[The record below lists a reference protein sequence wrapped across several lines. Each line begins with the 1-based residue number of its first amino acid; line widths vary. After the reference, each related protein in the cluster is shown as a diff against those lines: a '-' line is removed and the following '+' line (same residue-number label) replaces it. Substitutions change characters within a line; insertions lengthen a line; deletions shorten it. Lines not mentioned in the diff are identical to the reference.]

1 MCSLIGKSLVFLHK
15 SIRED
20 LSETKPIFFCLGI
33 SHWKTPI
40 DIRGK
45 FNFSDTAVD
54 AILKEAK
61 QLEIQSLFV
70 VTTCN
75 RAQFFARSYSAYL
88 LKELFTKHSNAS
100 KEEFDTYHFQL
111 SGNDAA
117 QHLFELCCG
126 LDSLMLGDLQIVS
139 QVKDAVKY
147 SSQKEMLDGYTHR
160 LMQFVM
166 QAYKDVRTDTAINEG
181 PASVAHASIL
191 FIKDRYKSLKNKKIV
206 LFGTG
211 EIGETTTKNLLKHPH
226 KEIVLINRTRSK
238 AEAIAV
244 PLGLRVADIE
254 DLKEELT
261 STDILIV
268 ATGAFEPTVDTKH
281 FEGLNKEML
290 LLDLSVPRNI
300 APEVEQLDGIE
311 LIDMDQLSTIQ
322 DETLSMRRKNIPKAR
337 TIINLHK
344 NEFYDWVLM
353 RDLSP
358 VIQALRE
365 KLHRYRTDELEH
377 QKFRLSEEEI
387 KKADKLTTS
396 VVNKI
401 ANQATEYI
409 KSKYRHS
416 EDVVK
421 MIEEMFKLNQ

>member
-1 MCSLIGKSLVFLHK
+1 M
-15 SIRED
+15 
-20 LSETKPIFFCLGI
+20 SETKPIFLSIGI

-40 DIRGK
+40 DVREK
-45 FNFSDTAVD
+45 FNFSENAID

-61 QLEIQSLFV
+61 TLGVDSLFV
-70 VTTCN
+70 VSTCN
-75 RAQFFARSYSAYL
+75 RAQFFAHTKNAFI
-88 LKELFTKHSNAS
+88 LKELYIKHSKAS
-100 KEEFDTYHFQL
+100 EKEFEKYHFKL
-111 SGNDAA
+111 SGDDAVL
-117 QHLFELCCG
+117 HLFELCCG

-139 QVKDAVKY
+139 QIKDAVKY
-147 SSQKEMLDGYTHR
+147 ASQKEMLDGYTHR

-181 PASVAHASIL
+181 PASVAHGAVL
-191 FIKDRYKSLKNKKIV
+191 FIKQRYNSLKHKKIV

-211 EIGETTTKNLLKHPH
+211 EIGETTAKNLLKHPH
-226 KEIVLINRTRSK
+226 KEMVLINRTRSK
-238 AEAIAV
+238 AEAIANS
-244 PLGLRVADIE
+244 LGLRVANIE
-254 DLKEELT
+254 DLQKELT
-261 STDILIV
+261 NTDILIV
-268 ATGAFEPTVDTKH
+268 ATGAMEPTVYSKH
-281 FEGLNKEML
+281 FKGLENNML

-300 APEVEQLDGIE
+300 EPGIEKLNGVE
-311 LIDMDQLSTIQ
+311 LIDMDQLNNIQ
-322 DETLSMRRKNIPKAR
+322 DETLAIRRRNIPKAR

-358 VIQALRE
+358 VIQALHE
-365 KLHRYRTDELEH
+365 KLHRYRTDELEQ
-377 QKFRLSEEEI
+377 QKFRLSDEEI

-416 EDVVK
+416 EEVVK
-421 MIEEMFKLNQ
+421 MMEEMFKLKQ